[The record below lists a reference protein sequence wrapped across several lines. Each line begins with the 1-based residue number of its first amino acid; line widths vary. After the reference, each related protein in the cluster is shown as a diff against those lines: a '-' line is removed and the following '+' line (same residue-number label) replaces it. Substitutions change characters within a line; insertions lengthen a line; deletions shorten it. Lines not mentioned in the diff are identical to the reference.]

1 MREVTKLPNN
11 DKGEAGRRLHLR
23 DITND
28 LPVAG
33 ERVGATLRTARMRCG
48 EDLQT
53 VAEALRIRRIHL
65 EALEEGDHDALPGR
79 PYAIGF
85 VRSYAEYLNLDPTEM
100 VALYKAETEENGYE
114 EMVFPEAGD
123 ETRLPRGSLLVLGLL
138 LAAGVYGGWLLSI
151 SADRN
156 VAERVPPV
164 PERLEPQLAEP
175 GAEAGQQSEVPTRQ
189 TAGASAQDTAPTQ
202 LTGDAAAAST
212 NPTAARSQP
221 PATAAAPETQVREAP
236 AAGTVR
242 AATGAAVPT
251 EVTVAA
257 LEPPSQRALEQVP
270 TRAVDGARIYGS
282 QNGDGRIVIRARAED
297 AWIRVEDRDAN
308 VLIEETLRKGDIYR
322 APDRD
327 GLILVARDAGAL
339 EIVLDGQLVGAAGP
353 EGLVLT
359 GKSLDVSDLTPGARR

>member
-1 MREVTKLPNN
+1 MREVTKLPDN

-28 LPVAG
+28 LPAAG

-48 EDLQT
+48 EDLQA

-85 VRSYAEYLNLDPTEM
+85 VRSYAEHLNLDPTEM
-100 VALYKAETEENGYE
+100 VALYKAETEENGHE
-114 EMVFPEAGD
+114 EMVFPEADD

-164 PERLEPQLAEP
+164 PQRLEPQLAEP
-175 GAEAGQQSEVPTRQ
+175 GAEVGQQSEVATRQ
-189 TAGASAQDTAPTQ
+189 TAGVSAQDTAPAQ

-212 NPTAARSQP
+212 TPTAARSQP
-221 PATAAAPETQVREAP
+221 PAAAAAPEIPAREAP
-236 AAGTVR
+236 AAG
-242 AATGAAVPT
+242 AAPTTGAAVPA

-257 LEPPSQRALEQVP
+257 LEPPSQRPLAQAAA
-270 TRAVDGARIYGS
+270 RAVDGARIYGS
-282 QNGDGRIVIRARAED
+282 QNGDGRVVIRARAED
-297 AWIRVEDRDAN
+297 AWIRVEDREAN
-308 VLIEETLRKGDIYR
+308 VLIEETLRKGDTYR
-322 APDRD
+322 APNRD

-339 EIVLDGQLVGAAGP
+339 EIVLDGQSVGAAGP
-353 EGLVLT
+353 QGLVLT
-359 GKSLDVSDLTPGARR
+359 GKSLDISDLSSGARR